1 MFSELLTL
9 SGLLKCKLTHFLEP
23 RSEYE
28 DDCGQKWQDITQLYP
43 KVFVLFLFFSTLR
56 KRGIFPWNCA
66 ERQRM
71 YQVSGG

>member
-1 MFSELLTL
+1 MES
-9 SGLLKCKLTHFLEP
+9 

-28 DDCGQKWQDITQLYP
+28 DDCGQKWQDIAQLYP

-66 ERQRM
+66 ER
-71 YQVSGG
+71 